1 MSTGAPPI
9 PPESLG
15 RPIKGPSM
23 LGESPRRLAQLTWAL
38 AVTDFK
44 LRFFGSALGY
54 LWTLLRPL
62 MLFGVLYLVFGVML
76 DFGGQQK
83 YFEVSMLLGIV
94 MFTFLAEATSGAVRS
109 VVNREPIVRKVE
121 FPRAAV
127 PLATVLTACFN
138 FGLNLIT
145 VVIFLLLSGG
155 RPLASWA
162 LFPICVVCLVAFAA
176 GLAMLLS
183 ALFVRYRDIE
193 PIWDVVLQAM
203 FYATPIFY
211 TVEDVIDKG
220 DNDLYG
226 KLIMC
231 SPFAMIVQQA
241 KHWFIDPSHLSAYQ
255 TIGYEPGLVV
265 IPVALGLA
273 AVVAGLL
280 VFRREAPRMA
290 EDL

>member
-1 MSTGAPPI
+1 MTTDAPPI
-9 PPESLG
+9 EPESFG

-23 LGESPRRLAQLTWAL
+23 LGDSWRRLAQLTWAL
-38 AVTDFK
+38 AITDFK

-62 MLFGVLYLVFGVML
+62 MLFGVLYVVFGIML
-76 DFGGQQK
+76 DFGGQAK

-94 MFTFLAEATSGAVRS
+94 MFTFLNESTSGAVRS

-138 FGLNLIT
+138 LMLNLIP
-145 VVIFLLLSGG
+145 VVVFLLISGG
-155 RPLASWA
+155 RPLSSWL
-162 LFPICVVCLVAFAA
+162 LFPICLVALIAFAI
-176 GLAMLLS
+176 GLAMFLS
-183 ALFVRYRDIE
+183 ATFVKYRDVE
-193 PIWDVVLQAM
+193 PIWEVMLQAM

-211 TVEDVIDKG
+211 TVEDIVAQTEDQT
-220 DNDLYG
+220 YAQVV
-226 KLIMC
+226 MC

-241 KHWFIDPSHLSAYQ
+241 KHWFIDPSHNSAYRA
-255 TIGYEPGLVV
+255 IGYDLPLVA
-265 IPVALGLA
+265 IPLFIGVATI
-273 AVVAGLL
+273 VVGLL
-280 VFRREAPRMA
+280 VFRREAPRIA